1 MKKKFAAFL
10 TATAMM
16 LSLAACGNAENS
28 SNDVQIEETQQQVTA
43 LETETEDAQEEEQ
56 TAEVE
61 TVTEELQQP
70 EKEETPNETQP
81 ELSSEN
87 EQLITAAADIDD
99 SNAEDQ
105 GICGEDLRWYF
116 ANNILVIRGTGDMSE
131 CPWAENHIDDIYS
144 VVIED
149 GCTGIC
155 NEAFAA
161 SILVGDEII
170 CLSNL
175 NRVILPDTL
184 VTIGE
189 YAFFYCTNLT
199 DIDIPDSVT
208 EIDRYA
214 FSCCGNLT
222 SVTIPDSVTTIGMDA
237 FAETGITSID
247 IPGSVTY
254 LSGFRG
260 TAISGIHIP
269 DSVTTIGDLAFR
281 DCKNLTGIEI
291 PNGVTTIDS
300 RAFFNCD
307 NLTSITIPDSVTTIG
322 EDAFFG
328 CDNLT
333 DVTIPNADVAI
344 SSDAFN
350 SGTKVTVGG
359 TEIEWDEEGD
369 GWNRNNS

>member
-1 MKKKFAAFL
+1 MKKKLAAFL
-10 TATAMM
+10 TATAII
-16 LSLAACGNAENS
+16 LSLAACGNEESS

-43 LETETEDAQEEEQ
+43 PETEDAQEEAQ
-56 TAEVE
+56 TAEAE

-70 EKEETPNETQP
+70 EKEAASNEAWS

-87 EQLITAAADIDD
+87 EQLITKAADIDD

-105 GICGEDLRWYF
+105 GTCGENLRWYF
-116 ANNILVIRGTGDMSE
+116 ANNILVIRGAGDMSE

-144 VVIED
+144 VVIEE
-149 GCTGIC
+149 GCTSIC
-155 NEAFAA
+155 NEAFEA
-161 SILVGDEII
+161 SLLVGDEITYH
-170 CLSNL
+170 SNL

-199 DIDIPDSVT
+199 SIDIPDSVT

-214 FSCCGNLT
+214 FSCCDNLT

-237 FAETGITSID
+237 FAETGITGID
-247 IPGSVTY
+247 IPDSVTY
-254 LSGFRG
+254 LSGFRD
-260 TAISGIHIP
+260 TAISSINIP

-300 RAFFNCD
+300 RSFFNCD
-307 NLTSITIPDSVTTIG
+307 NLTGITIPDSVTTIG

-333 DVTIPNADVAI
+333 SVTIPNADVAI
-344 SSDAFN
+344 NPTAFN
-350 SGTKVTVGG
+350 TGTKITVGG

-369 GWNRNNS
+369 GWNWNK

>member
-1 MKKKFAAFL
+1 MKKKLAAFL
-10 TATAMM
+10 TATAMI

-43 LETETEDAQEEEQ
+43 PETEDTQEEEQ
-56 TAEVE
+56 TAEME

-70 EKEETPNETQP
+70 EKDETPNETRP

-105 GICGEDLRWYF
+105 GTCGEDLRWYF

-199 DIDIPDSVT
+199 GIDIPDSVT

-247 IPGSVTY
+247 IP
-254 LSGFRG
+254 
-260 TAISGIHIP
+260 

-281 DCKNLTGIEI
+281 DCKNLTSIEI

-307 NLTSITIPDSVTTIG
+307 NLTGITIPDSVTTIG

-328 CDNLT
+328 CDSLT
-333 DVTIPNADVAI
+333 GVTIPNADAAI

-350 SGTKVTVGG
+350 TGTKVTVGG